1 MRHLAEVTLIMG
13 SVYHTAV
20 CLMAESSVSHV
31 FVFAGDGDMF
41 LWGSNKHG
49 QLATPGAFLPSPS
62 AVKPTLLGGEKVIH
76 AWSGWTHI
84 VAQTGEAT

>member
-1 MRHLAEVTLIMG
+1 MG

-20 CLMAESSVSHV
+20 CRMAESYVSHV
-31 FVFAGDGDMF
+31 VFAGDGDMF

-49 QLATPGAFLPSPS
+49 QLATTEAFLPSPS
-62 AVKPTLLGGEKVIH
+62 AVERTLLGGEKVID